1 VIVAS
6 IDELELSD
14 TTSSEDDSL
23 RTRTAYPISW
33 ERGASSSAVVYFEL
47 EPGDHLGVHSHS
59 AEELLYVVAG
69 EVEATVE
76 DETERL
82 GQGSLA
88 VAPARVKHDV
98 RCVGEGTARCI
109 GFFPSASV
117 QSVYERE
124 LDPDGERVQGT
135 PLPPID

>member
-1 VIVAS
+1 MIKAS
-6 IDELELSD
+6 IDGLELSE

-33 ERGASSSAVVYFEL
+33 ENGTASSAVVYFEL

-69 EVEATVE
+69 EVQASVQ
-76 DETERL
+76 DEVERL
-82 GQGSLA
+82 GEGALA
-88 VAPARVKHDV
+88 VAPAGVKHDV
-98 RCVGEGTARCI
+98 RCVGDATARCI

-117 QSVYERE
+117 QSIYECE
-124 LDPDGERVQGT
+124 LDPDGARVQGT

>member
-1 VIVAS
+1 MIAAS
-6 IDELELSD
+6 IDQLELSE
-14 TTSSEDDSL
+14 TTSSDDASL

-33 ERGASSSAVVYFEL
+33 EAGAASSAVVYFEL

-69 EVEATVE
+69 EVEATVG
-76 DETERL
+76 DEVERL
-82 GQGSLA
+82 GEGSLA
-88 VAPARVKHDV
+88 VAPSGVNHDV
-98 RCVGEGTARCI
+98 RCVGDTKARCI

-117 QSVYERE
+117 QSIYECE